1 MLKKI
6 LFTVLFIGLL
16 SAQAQIK
23 TAAPSP
29 FSKVTQMVG
38 LTEISIEYSRPAM
51 RGRIIYG
58 DLVPFDKIWR
68 TGANARTKI
77 TFNDDVVIKG
87 DSLKKGTYAIFT
99 KPNVEMW
106 DIYFYTEYKGGGAP
120 QKLDDSKVALK
131 IAVKPQ
137 KLDVTIQSFTMGFD
151 DITDASALVTL
162 LWENTS
168 IAFKINTPTD
178 AISLKS
184 IEKVMAGPSA
194 NDFYNAASY
203 YRKKGLGLKQA
214 LTWITK
220 ATELNKNAFWMTREK
235 SLIHAALG
243 DKKSAIAAAKL
254 SLKVAKE
261 QGNAGF
267 VKMNEKSIAGWSK

>member
-261 QGNAGF
+261 RGNAGF

>member
-51 RGRIIYG
+51 RGRISYG

-162 LWENTS
+162 LW
-168 IAFKINTPTD
+168 
-178 AISLKS
+178 
-184 IEKVMAGPSA
+184 
-194 NDFYNAASY
+194 
-203 YRKKGLGLKQA
+203 
-214 LTWITK
+214 
-220 ATELNKNAFWMTREK
+220 
-235 SLIHAALG
+235 
-243 DKKSAIAAAKL
+243 
-254 SLKVAKE
+254 
-261 QGNAGF
+261 
-267 VKMNEKSIAGWSK
+267 